1 MSSEQHIC
9 IGLLAHVDSGKTTLA
24 ESILYARGA
33 IRKQGRVDHGDAF
46 LDTDQMEK
54 ARGITIFS
62 KEARVRLGEYQAVLL
77 DTPGHTDFGAEMER
91 ALQVLD
97 YAVLVI
103 SGSEGIQ
110 SHVITL
116 WRLLEKH
123 SIPVFIFVNKMDLPG
138 CDREALMGLLKR
150 ELSDDCVDFTDT
162 TEQNFTESAAER
174 SEELLEL
181 YLQGQELPV
190 KLIGELV
197 FERRIFPCYFG
208 SALKNEGVEELLKGM
223 ETYMLPVRYPREFGA
238 RVYKISRDEKGNRL
252 THMKVTGG
260 KLRVKD
266 LVGEEKINQIR
277 LCSGA
282 DYEQVSEVRAG
293 ELCAVTGLAASYSG
307 QGLGFEREQE
317 KPSLEPVLNYR
328 VILPDGCDVHQA
340 YLKIKQL
347 EEEDPQLKI
356 VWEERSKE
364 IRVQFMGEVQIEIV
378 RAMIR
383 ERFYI
388 EASFGE
394 GSIIYKETIASP
406 VEGVGHFE
414 PLRHYAEVHLW
425 MEPGEAGSGLTFDSI
440 CSEDVLDR
448 NWQRLILTHLKER
461 RHKGV
466 LTGSDLTDVKIT
478 LVAGRAHPKHTEG
491 GDFRQ
496 ATYRAV
502 REGLM
507 KAENVL
513 LEPVYDFELTLP
525 AETVGRAMSD
535 ISRMSG
541 SFTGPVMTD
550 VSEAGVSGETDAS
563 RSEGNVESDTG
574 LLTAGMSGRPEQAY
588 VGMATLSGRA
598 PVAAMQGYQREVA
611 SYTRG
616 LGRLRLRLA
625 GYAPCHNTEEV
636 LAASDYL
643 PEEDVENTADSV
655 FCAHGAGFVVPWDQ
669 VEEYMHLETG
679 LMEAY
684 ERERETDNPDGQA
697 ADGKESLHE
706 QRGIKTND
714 GDLSGEPA
722 NEEEKNRAG
731 QRKGKENVIPPSYRA
746 QRKAQENR
754 STSDF
759 ISQEE
764 IDAIFARTYGTTS
777 RKREGWERTG
787 RAGNRPKTA
796 ASAKEYV
803 YCPQLHRTVEEYLL
817 VDGYNIIFAWE
828 ELSAIAAANIDGAR
842 DRLADI
848 LCNYQGYRKVTVIL
862 VFDAYRVAGHRE
874 TVQKYNNIYIV
885 YTKEAETADHYI
897 EKTVRQMAGRYKVTV
912 ATSDR
917 LEQMIIWGRG
927 ATRLSARGLLEEIE
941 RTGREIGEYLS

>member
-24 ESILYARGA
+24 ESILYACGA

-62 KEARVRLGEYQAVLL
+62 KEARVSLGEYRAVLL

-110 SHVITL
+110 SHVATL
-116 WRLLEKH
+116 WRLLQKH
-123 SIPVFIFVNKMDLPG
+123 SIPVFVFVNKMDLPG
-138 CDREALMGLLKR
+138 CNREALMRLLKR

-162 TEQNFTESAAER
+162 SEQNFKESAAER
-174 SEELLEL
+174 SEELLDL
-181 YLQGQELPV
+181 YLQEKELPV
-190 KLIGELV
+190 KLIGELIL
-197 FERRIFPCYFG
+197 ERRIFPCYFG
-208 SALKNEGVEELLKGM
+208 SALKNEGVEELLRGM

-252 THMKVTGG
+252 THLKVTGG
-260 KLRVKD
+260 VLCVKD
-266 LVGEEKINQIR
+266 LVVEEKVNQIR
-277 LCSGA
+277 LYSGA
-282 DYEQVSEVRAG
+282 DYEQVSEAGAG
-293 ELCAVTGLAASYSG
+293 ELCAVTGLTASYSG
-307 QGLGFEREQE
+307 QGLGFEREQM

-328 VILPDGCDVHQA
+328 MILPDGCDVYQT
-340 YLKIKQL
+340 YLKIRQL
-347 EEEDPQLKI
+347 EEEDPQLRI
-356 VWEERSKE
+356 LWEEQSKE
-364 IRVQFMGEVQIEIV
+364 IRIQFMGEVQIEIV

-383 ERFYI
+383 ERFHI
-388 EASFGE
+388 EASFNE

-425 MEPGEAGSGLTFDSI
+425 MEPGEPGSGLTFDSV

-466 LTGSDLTDVKIT
+466 LTGSELTDVKIT
-478 LVAGRAHPKHTEG
+478 LAAGRAHPKHTEG

-502 REGLM
+502 RQGLM

-525 AETVGRAMSD
+525 AEMVGRAMSD

-550 VSEAGVSGETDAS
+550 
-563 RSEGNVESDTG
+563 ESDELEG
-574 LLTAGMSGRPEQAY
+574 MKAEKPDGKGEMASGFSLAGENVRSGG
-588 VGMATLSGRA
+588 VFTGMATLSGRV
-598 PVAAMQGYQREVA
+598 PVSAMQGYQREVA

-616 LGRLRLRLA
+616 LGRLKVRMA
-625 GYAPCHNTEEV
+625 GYAPCHNAEEV
-636 LAASDYL
+636 LAAAGYL

-655 FCAHGAGFVVPWDQ
+655 FCAHGAGFVVSWDQ
-669 VEEYMHLETG
+669 VEEYMHLDTG
-679 LMEAY
+679 LTETY
-684 ERERETDNPDGQA
+684 EREQEKELWKEMASSPEEISQAFRARRTVRENT
-697 ADGKESLHE
+697 S
-706 QRGIKTND
+706 
-714 GDLSGEPA
+714 
-722 NEEEKNRAG
+722 
-731 QRKGKENVIPPSYRA
+731 
-746 QRKAQENR
+746 
-754 STSDF
+754 STDF

-764 IDAIFARTYGTTS
+764 IDAIFARTYGGTS
-777 RKREGWERTG
+777 RKKEGWERTG
-787 RAGNRPKTA
+787 RSANCPKTA
-796 ASAKEYV
+796 TAKEYV
-803 YCPQLHRTVEEYLL
+803 YRPLLHRTEEECLL

-828 ELSAIAAANIDGAR
+828 ELSAVAAANIDGAR

-848 LCNYQGYRKVTVIL
+848 LCNYQGYKNVTVIL

>member
-1 MSSEQHIC
+1 MGEQEICKIEHHIC

-24 ESILYARGA
+24 ESILYACGA
-33 IRKQGRVDHGDAF
+33 IRRLGRVDHGGAF

-97 YAVLVI
+97 YAILVI

-116 WRLLEKH
+116 WRLLQKH

-138 CDREALMGLLKR
+138 CDRKALMRLLKR
-150 ELSDDCVDFTDT
+150 ELSGDCVDFTDT
-162 TEQNFTESAAER
+162 SEQNFKESVAER

-181 YLQGQELPV
+181 YLQEQELPV
-190 KLIGELV
+190 EMIGELI
-197 FERRIFPCYFG
+197 FERGIFSCYFG

-252 THMKVTGG
+252 THLKVTGG
-260 KLRVKD
+260 ALRVKD

-282 DYEQVSEVRAG
+282 DYEQVSEVKAG
-293 ELCAVTGLAASYSG
+293 QLCAVTGLAASYSG
-307 QGLGFEREQE
+307 QGLGYEREQE

-328 VILPDGCDVHQA
+328 LILPDGCDVYQT
-340 YLKIKQL
+340 YLKIRQL
-347 EEEDPQLKI
+347 EEEDPQLRI
-356 VWEERSKE
+356 VWEEQHKE
-364 IRVQFMGEVQIEIV
+364 IRIQFMGEVQIEII
-378 RAMIR
+378 RAMLR
-383 ERFYI
+383 ERFHI
-388 EASFGE
+388 EASFSE

-425 MEPGEAGSGLTFDSI
+425 MEPGEPGSGLTFDSA

-466 LTGSDLTDVKIT
+466 LTGSELTDMKIT
-478 LVAGRAHPKHTEG
+478 LAAGRAHPKHTEG

-502 REGLM
+502 RQGLM

-525 AETVGRAMSD
+525 AETVGRAMSN

-541 SFTGPVMTD
+541 SFTGPEMAD
-550 VSEAGVSGETDAS
+550 
-563 RSEGNVESDTG
+563 
-574 LLTAGMSGRPEQAY
+574 MSGKPGGTNAGKPNEQEGAASGFLAASEERSGRA
-588 VGMATLSGRA
+588 VAAMAILSGRV
-598 PVAAMQGYQREVA
+598 PVSTMQGYQREVA

-616 LGRLRLRLA
+616 LGRLKTRLA

-636 LAASDYL
+636 LETLEYL

-669 VEEYMHLETG
+669 VEEYMHLDTG
-679 LMEAY
+679 LMEEY
-684 ERERETDNPDGQA
+684 EREEGQRSGWSEADPDGSLVLMGNGRA
-697 ADGKESLHE
+697 ESVMG
-706 QRGIKTND
+706 QQ
-714 GDLSGEPA
+714 GEKP
-722 NEEEKNRAG
+722 
-731 QRKGKENVIPPSYRA
+731 QSYHA
-746 QRKAQENR
+746 QRKMQE
-754 STSDF
+754 SGSAPDF

-764 IDAIFARTYGTTS
+764 IDAIFARTFGRTS
-777 RKREGWERTG
+777 RKKEGWERTG
-787 RAGNRPKTA
+787 RTGNLPKA
-796 ASAKEYV
+796 AVSAKEYV
-803 YCPQLHRTVEEYLL
+803 YRPQLHKAEEEYLL

-828 ELSAIAAANIDGAR
+828 ELSDIAAVNIDGAR

-848 LCNYQGYRKVTVIL
+848 LCNYQGYKKMTVIL

-897 EKTVRQMAGRYKVTV
+897 EKTVKKMAGKYKVTV

-941 RTGREIGEYLS
+941 RAGQEIRDFLS

>member
-1 MSSEQHIC
+1 MSGEQHIC

-62 KEARVRLGEYQAVLL
+62 KEARVKLGAYQAVLL

-91 ALQVLD
+91 TLQVLD

-110 SHVITL
+110 SHVVTL
-116 WRLLEKH
+116 WRLLERH

-138 CDREALMGLLKR
+138 CDREALMELLKR
-150 ELSDDCVDFTDT
+150 ELSDDCVDFTDPSG
-162 TEQNFTESAAER
+162 QSFKESAAER

-181 YLQGQELPV
+181 YLQEQELPV
-190 KLIGELV
+190 KMIGELI

-208 SALKNEGVEELLKGM
+208 SALKNLGVEELLRGM
-223 ETYMLPVRYPREFGA
+223 ETYMLPVRYPKEFGA
-238 RVYKISRDEKGNRL
+238 RVYKISRDERGSRL
-252 THMKVTGG
+252 THLKVTGG
-260 KLRVKD
+260 VLRVKD
-266 LVGEEKINQIR
+266 PVGEEKINQIR
-277 LCSGA
+277 LYSGA
-282 DYEQVSEVRAG
+282 DYEQAG
-293 ELCAVTGLAASYSG
+293 EAKAGQLCAVTGLAASYSG
-307 QGLGFEREQE
+307 QGLGYEREQE

-328 VILPDGCDVHQA
+328 VILPDGCDVYQT
-340 YLKIKQL
+340 YLTIRQL

-356 VWEERSKE
+356 VWEGQSRE
-364 IRVQFMGEVQIEIV
+364 IQVQFMGEVQIEVI

-383 ERFYI
+383 ERFHI
-388 EASFGE
+388 EASFSE

-425 MEPGEAGSGLTFDSI
+425 MEPGEPGSGLSFDSI

-448 NWQRLILTHLKER
+448 NWQRLVLTHLKER

-466 LTGSDLTDVKIT
+466 LTGSELTDVKIT
-478 LVAGRAHPKHTEG
+478 LAAGRAHPKHTEG

-502 REGLM
+502 RQGLM

-513 LEPVYDFELTLP
+513 LEPIYDFELTVP
-525 AETVGRAMSD
+525 TEAVGRAMSD

-541 SFTGPVMTD
+541 SFSGPAISD
-550 VSEAGVSGETDAS
+550 ALGEA
-563 RSEGNVESDTG
+563 VE
-574 LLTAGMSGRPEQAY
+574 
-588 VGMATLSGRA
+588 GMATLSGRV

-636 LAASDYL
+636 LAASGYL

-655 FCAHGAGFVVPWDQ
+655 FCTHGAGFVVPWDQ

-679 LMEAY
+679 LTEVY
-684 ERERETDNPDGQA
+684 EREQEE
-697 ADGKESLHE
+697 K
-706 QRGIKTND
+706 QRGGAAGLTE
-714 GDLSGEPA
+714 SGVSE
-722 NEEEKNRAG
+722 NKMEQ
-731 QRKGKENVIPPSYRA
+731 QRYRA
-746 QRKAQENR
+746 QRTRQENR
-754 STSDF
+754 LAADF

-764 IDAIFARTYGTTS
+764 IDAIFARTYGSTS
-777 RKREGWERTG
+777 RRKEGWERG
-787 RAGNRPKTA
+787 KGPANRLKTA
-796 ASAKEYV
+796 TTAKEYV
-803 YCPQLHRTVEEYLL
+803 YRPQLHKTEEEYLL

-828 ELSAIAAANIDGAR
+828 ELSNIAAANIDGAR
-842 DRLADI
+842 DRLAEI
-848 LCNYQGYRKVTVIL
+848 LCNYQGYKKMTVIL

-874 TVQKYNNIYIV
+874 TVQKYNNIYI
-885 YTKEAETADHYI
+885 
-897 EKTVRQMAGRYKVTV
+897 
-912 ATSDR
+912 
-917 LEQMIIWGRG
+917 
-927 ATRLSARGLLEEIE
+927 
-941 RTGREIGEYLS
+941 